1 MQGLM
6 VLRKAIVGR
15 MNARLRFS
23 AESGETI
30 ELDHAA
36 SGFVG
41 SAGEVVDRV
50 QAAFTARQAGLHLLP
65 QDAPKKPL
73 CGNAGAVI
81 AAVNDFMPSPSARK
95 VLRAFAERLPAVAVK
110 LAPLHRMGLREFAPY
125 VDLHRR
131 MLRDGE
137 VDLAKWI
144 ALAADEHDL
153 DRRLRTFTLCFCL
166 GLIAPAKRKE
176 SQRRGGGGNAGKA
189 SGGRASVLA
198 RIIQRVRGL

>member
-15 MNARLRFS
+15 MDARLR
-23 AESGETI
+23 AAPETSDAVV
-30 ELDHAA
+30 LDHA
-36 SGFVG
+36 G
-41 SAGEVVDRV
+41 SAFIGAAADVVPRLRAV
-50 QAAFTARQAGLHLLP
+50 FTAEQASLHLLP
-65 QDAPKKPL
+65 KDGPREPQ

-81 AAVNDFMPSPSARK
+81 AAINDFTPTPAQRK
-95 VLRAFAERLPAVAVK
+95 ALRAFAARLPSVAVK

-137 VDLAKWI
+137 VTLADWL

-153 DRRLRTFTLCFCL
+153 DRRLRTFALCFCL
-166 GLIAPAKRKE
+166 GLIAPAKKQDAQQGRAD
-176 SQRRGGGGNAGKA
+176 GGGK
-189 SGGRASVLA
+189 SGRASVLA